1 MPSRAL
7 RFRGFLACVALL
19 SPASLAATGCGDP
32 PRPDEPPSRGERSAE
47 PATDRTRAPD
57 AADPLDAE
65 AAADGRDVPSD
76 VPPTGDRP
84 VVAFLGTSLTAG
96 YGLADAALAYPT
108 RLAATADSA
117 GTPIAVV
124 NAGVSGD
131 TSAGGLRRL
140 DWVLDRSLDVLVIE
154 LGAND
159 GLRGQDPASL
169 EANLRAIVRRARE
182 HDPDLPVILLGMEA
196 PPNLG
201 PEYTRR
207 FRAVFPRVARDEGA
221 TLVPFLL
228 EGVAGEPDLNQ
239 ADGVHP
245 TAAGHARMARNL
257 WPTLHEVLVAMSR
270 SDA

>member
-1 MPSRAL
+1 MPSRA
-7 RFRGFLACVALL
+7 FHVRGFLACLIVL
-19 SPASLAATGCGDP
+19 SPLSLATTGCGDP
-32 PRPDEPPSRGERSAE
+32 PRPDEPPSSAAQ
-47 PATDRTRAPD
+47 PAEQPGDRPGPPD
-57 AADPLDAE
+57 ASDPPDASADVTP
-65 AAADGRDVPSD
+65 G
-76 VPPTGDRP
+76 GDRP

-108 RLAATADSA
+108 RLAETADSA
-117 GTPIAVV
+117 GTPIVIV

-131 TSAGGLRRL
+131 TSAGGLRRV
-140 DWVLDRSLDVLVIE
+140 DGVLDRSIDVLVIE

-159 GLRGQDPASL
+159 GLRGQDPVSL
-169 EANLRAIVRRARE
+169 EANLRAIIRRARE

-207 FRAVFPRVARDEGA
+207 FRDVFPRVARDEDA

-245 TAAGHARMARNL
+245 TEAGHVRMARNL
-257 WPTLHEVLVAMSR
+257 WPTLREVLAAMAR

>member
-1 MPSRAL
+1 VRTPAAAL
-7 RFRGFLACVALL
+7 LLGLVLALAAAPAQAEPVIVAL
-19 SPASLAATGCGDP
+19 GD
-32 PRPDEPPSRGERSAE
+32 SITSGLGV
-47 PATDRTRAPD
+47 
-57 AADPLDAE
+57 AADE
-65 AAADGRDVPSD
+65 
-76 VPPTGDRP
+76 
-84 VVAFLGTSLTAG
+84 
-96 YGLADAALAYPT
+96 AYPALLEV
-108 RLAATADSA
+108 RLRRDGYAYR
-117 GTPIAVV
+117 VV

-131 TSAGGLRRL
+131 TTAGGLRRV
-140 DWVLDRSLDVLVIE
+140 DWVLRAQPEIVIVA

-239 ADGVHP
+239 SDGVHP

-257 WPTLHEVLVAMSR
+257 WPTLREVLVAMSR